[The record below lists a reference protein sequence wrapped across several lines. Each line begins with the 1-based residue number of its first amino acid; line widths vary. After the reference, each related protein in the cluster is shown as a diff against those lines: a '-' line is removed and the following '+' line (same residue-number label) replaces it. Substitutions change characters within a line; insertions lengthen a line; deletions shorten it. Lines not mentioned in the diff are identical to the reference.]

1 MSMPQIAIT
10 RQVSPAMNACELSFH
25 VRQPID
31 IAKAMAQHRSYETSL
46 TDFGLRLITLP
57 AEPELPDSVFV
68 EDTAL
73 VLDELAVI
81 MNMGA
86 ASRRPEAA
94 TVAKALAPFRQ
105 LECLTAPAT
114 MDGGDVLLVDRTIF
128 VGLSRRTNREAIEQL
143 RELVSK
149 YGYTVQAIEVAGC
162 LHLKSACSYLGRGNV
177 LVNSSWIDPMPLSE
191 FRLIEV
197 ANNEPGG
204 ANVLRIGQ
212 YLIMPD
218 SFPETKRLLEAAG
231 FALRTVDVS
240 ELQKAE
246 AGVTC
251 CSLILNE
258 ISPS

>member
-1 MSMPQIAIT
+1 MGQIAIT

-25 VRQPID
+25 VREQID
-31 IAKAMAQHRSYETSL
+31 IEKAVAQHDGYKRCL

-57 AEPELPDSVFV
+57 AEPDLPDSVFV

-86 ASRRPEAA
+86 PSRRSEAI
-94 TVAKALAPFRQ
+94 TVAKALTPLRQ
-105 LECLTAPAT
+105 LEYLTAPAT
-114 MDGGDVLLVDRTIF
+114 MDGGDVLQIDRAIF

-149 YGYTVQAIEVAGC
+149 YSYTVQAIEIAGC
-162 LHLKSACSYLGRGNV
+162 LHLKSACSYLGRGSL
-177 LVNSSWIDPMPLSE
+177 LVNSSWIDTMPLSQ

-197 ANNEPGG
+197 AKNEPGA
-204 ANVLRIGQ
+204 ANVLGIGQ
-212 YLIMPD
+212 HLIMPD
-218 SFPETKRLLEAAG
+218 SFPETRRLLEAAG
-231 FALRTVDVS
+231 FSVRTVDVS

-258 ISPS
+258 MTPA